1 MSSAS
6 RLYRADFGLDPDTGR
21 EKALNAILK
30 LGLQFKQVNEFL
42 FHMLSVHVLKSAPK
56 SGHTATNLVN
66 FLIRAPHIS

>member
-42 FHMLSVHVLKSAPK
+42 FHMLSVHVLKSAP
-56 SGHTATNLVN
+56 
-66 FLIRAPHIS
+66 